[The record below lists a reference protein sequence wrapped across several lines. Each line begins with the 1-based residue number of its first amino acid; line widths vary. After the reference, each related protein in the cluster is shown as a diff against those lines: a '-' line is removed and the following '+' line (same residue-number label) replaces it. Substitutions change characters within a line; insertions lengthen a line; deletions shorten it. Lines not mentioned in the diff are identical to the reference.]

1 MSTRLAITTKAPDYF
16 EPEAGTPHECYNNV
30 YQEVLHNQ
38 DRIGVLGYIY
48 KRGLSLGHC
57 WYIDGGETVVDMT
70 LTERGWSY
78 VGYIIPTGEWVRR
91 VKELGDNELNVLTD
105 EERLELGRVARKK
118 LQGEIQCS

>member
-1 MSTRLAITTKAPDYF
+1 
-16 EPEAGTPHECYNNV
+16 
-30 YQEVLHNQ
+30 
-38 DRIGVLGYIY
+38 
-48 KRGLSLGHC
+48 
-57 WYIDGGETVVDMT
+57 MT